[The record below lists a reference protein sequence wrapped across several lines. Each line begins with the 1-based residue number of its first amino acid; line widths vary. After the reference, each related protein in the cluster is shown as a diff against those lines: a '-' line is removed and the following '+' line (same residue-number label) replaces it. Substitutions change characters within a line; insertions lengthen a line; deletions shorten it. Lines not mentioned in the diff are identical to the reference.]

1 VTAII
6 GGLGAAILWAIA
18 TLCSSRSSRMLG
30 SRVVLGWVMVVGV
43 IAGLPMLLISGVPT
57 TVPPDAPILL
67 LIGGLAYSVG
77 LGLAYRALSIGKVS
91 IVAPIIAT
99 EGAIAALIAVALGDT
114 IGVAAGALLAVIAVG
129 VVLSSIE
136 PARPVVPAGD
146 TELFADALDDPALAA
161 ETPAAFDP
169 QSHDH
174 DRTRESV
181 ILSVAAA
188 LVFGVGLVASGK
200 AAQLVSPIVVAFV
213 ARVIGVVI
221 VAVPL
226 VVQGRLRLT
235 RAALPLVVISGVG
248 EIVGSALSAWGAQ
261 TSIAVV
267 AVLGSQFAAI
277 AAVLA
282 FFLFGERLSRT
293 QTMGVVLIVVGVS
306 GLAASGI

>member
-1 VTAII
+1 MTAII

-18 TLCSSRSSRMLG
+18 TLCSSRSSRMIG

-43 IAGLPMLLISGVPT
+43 IAGMPMLVVSGVPT
-57 TVPPDAPILL
+57 SLPGESPVLL
-67 LIGGLAYSVG
+67 LIGGVAYSIG
-77 LGLAYRALSIGKVS
+77 LGLAYRALSVGKVS

-114 IGVAAGALLAVIAVG
+114 IGIAAGALLAVIAVG
-129 VVLSSIE
+129 VVMSSIE
-136 PARPVVPAGD
+136 PARPAVVAGD
-146 TELFADALDDPALAA
+146 TELFADALDDPLVAA
-161 ETPAAFDP
+161 ATPTADDP
-169 QSHDH
+169 QGHAN

-200 AAQLVSPIVVAFV
+200 AAQLVSPITVAFA

-221 VAVPL
+221 VAFPL
-226 VVQGRLRLT
+226 ILQGRLRMT
-235 RAALPLVVISGVG
+235 RAALPLVVVSGVG

-267 AVLGSQFAAI
+267 AVLGSQFAAV

-282 FFLFGERLSRT
+282 YFLFGERLSRT
-293 QTMGVVLIVVGVS
+293 QTIGVVLIVVGVS
-306 GLAASGI
+306 GLAASGV